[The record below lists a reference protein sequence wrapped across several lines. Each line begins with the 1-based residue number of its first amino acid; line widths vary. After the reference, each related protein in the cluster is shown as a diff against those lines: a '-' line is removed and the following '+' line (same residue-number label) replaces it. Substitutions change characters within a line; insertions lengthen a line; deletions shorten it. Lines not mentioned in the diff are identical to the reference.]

1 MKSTSSIAP
10 PSLSR
15 AHVVIVGM
23 GLMGAS
29 LGYDLRGHCRRVTGV
44 VRREEAVAPTLARGC
59 ADEVTTDVAAAVA
72 QADLVVLATPVRTIL
87 RQIDT
92 LGPLMKPGAV
102 LLDMGSTKTEICH
115 QMQKLPAHV
124 QAIGG
129 HPMCGKEQAGLD
141 AAEPGLYRGCI
152 FVLCPLPRTTAET
165 VALAQALIA
174 HIQARPLFLDPEQ
187 HDRLVAAISHLPYL
201 VASGLVAHVM
211 DVAREDERVWQVA
224 ASGFRDASRVA
235 ASDTTMM
242 LDILMTNRAA
252 VLAALDGFL
261 DQMQRLRR
269 ALEANEE
276 SFLQTRLAEIAKK
289 RRDWQKNAST
299 H

>member
-1 MKSTSSIAP
+1 MMSTSSIAP
-10 PSLSR
+10 PPLSQ

-44 VRREEAVAPTLARGC
+44 VRREEAIAPTLARGC
-59 ADEVTTDVAAAVA
+59 ADEVTTDVFAAVA

-102 LLDMGSTKTEICH
+102 LLDMGSTKTEICYR
-115 QMQKLPAHV
+115 MQKLPAHI

-129 HPMCGKEQAGLD
+129 HPMCGKERAGLD
-141 AAEPGLYRGCI
+141 AAEPGLYRDCT

-165 VALAQALIA
+165 VALAQTLITY
-174 HIQARPLFLDPEQ
+174 IQAHPLFLEPEQ

-224 ASGFRDASRVA
+224 ASGFRDTSRVA

-261 DQMQRLRR
+261 NQMQRLRR
-269 ALEANEE
+269 ALAGEEEA
-276 SFLQTRLAEIAKK
+276 FLQTRLAEIAKK
-289 RRDWQKNAST
+289 RRDWQKNPST